1 MPTIELA
8 AWIQRMPKVELHVH
22 LEGSIR
28 PTTLAEL
35 AEKNH
40 VDLPGGVAAVYHF
53 STFADFID
61 AYMRCAACLCTEED
75 FQRITYEFLVD
86 EATQGIRYCE
96 VFLSPMQHLRRD
108 LAFDAIMR
116 GVQAG
121 YRQAAAEHRI
131 RMGVIFDHGRQFGTA
146 AGQRV
151 LEQAL
156 VTRHYGVIG
165 LSIGGDEVHFPPE
178 LFADLFRQAAAAGLA
193 VTAHAGEVCGPE
205 SIWGAIRVLGVHR
218 IGHGIHAIQD
228 PVLLE
233 RLRQGNIFMDVCPTS
248 NIRTGAV
255 PSLSVHPV
263 RRLFDAGVPLTLAS
277 DDPAL
282 FQTNLVQE
290 YLLLADSFGFTPR
303 ELWQIS
309 LNGVRASFLPPAD
322 KAALESEFLSTFGD
336 QVADG

>member
-1 MPTIELA
+1 MSALELA
-8 AWIQRMPKVELHVH
+8 VWIQRMPKVELHVH

-28 PTTLAEL
+28 PATLADL

-40 VDLPGGVAAVYHF
+40 VDLPGGVAAIYRF
-53 STFADFID
+53 STFADFLD

-86 EATQGIRYCE
+86 ETSQGIRYCE
-96 VFLSPMQHLRRD
+96 VFLSPMQHLRRE
-108 LAFDAIMR
+108 LTFDSIMR

-121 YRQAAAEHRI
+121 YRQAAAEYGI
-131 RMGVIFDHGRQFGTA
+131 RMGVIFDHGRQFGA
-146 AGQRV
+146 EAGQRV

-156 VTRHYGVIG
+156 ATRHYGVIG

-178 LFADLFRQAAAAGLA
+178 LFADLFHQASAAGLA
-193 VTAHAGEVCGPE
+193 VTAHAGEVRGPE
-205 SIWGAIRVLGVHR
+205 SIWGSIRALGVHR

-228 PVLLE
+228 PALVE
-233 RLRQGNIFMDVCPTS
+233 RLRHGDIFIDICPTS

-255 PSLSVHPV
+255 PSLSAHPI
-263 RRLFDAGVPLTLAS
+263 RRLFDAGVPFTLAS

-290 YLLLADSFGFTPR
+290 YLLLANSFGFTRR

-322 KAALESEFLSTFGD
+322 KAAMEEEFVSTFGS
-336 QVADG
+336 QVKE